1 MKIIGKE
8 FEYEVVD
15 GCIGQTDTFT
25 LYECKLPDD
34 KPGILKIAKEVENN
48 GILDREALILGTL
61 LETALKVEKNDA
73 EKGGEKSKLGY
84 QCFFPKL
91 VEYFVSSDQGGRC
104 VLILDFSEV
113 AKKLT
118 DLVPL
123 DHIMSREQKRIDPKT
138 SAWIMGRLLKLLH
151 FANWLG
157 ISVTI
162 NGDNILINPE
172 RHKVVIFDW
181 SKSTIVQGPV
191 QKDISREEI
200 SSAAK
205 EVITTLGGNIE
216 SGEIPASDQ
225 LTSSW
230 YKDFLWSLACG
241 EYCDAGKAHTA
252 FYKLIQSN
260 WPSKFHPF
268 TVHAVR

>member
-1 MKIIGKE
+1 MMKIIGKE

-205 EVITTLGGNIE
+205 KLLQLLA
-216 SGEIPASDQ
+216 EILNQEKFLLVTNSQVVGIRIFYGAWLVENTAMLEKHTQHFTNLFSQ
-225 LTSSW
+225 IGRVSSILSQ
-230 YKDFLWSLACG
+230 YML
-241 EYCDAGKAHTA
+241 
-252 FYKLIQSN
+252 
-260 WPSKFHPF
+260 
-268 TVHAVR
+268 

>member
-1 MKIIGKE
+1 M
-8 FEYEVVD
+8 
-15 GCIGQTDTFT
+15 
-25 LYECKLPDD
+25 
-34 KPGILKIAKEVENN
+34 
-48 GILDREALILGTL
+48 
-61 LETALKVEKNDA
+61 LEKHT
-73 EKGGEKSKLGY
+73 
-84 QCFFPKL
+84 
-91 VEYFVSSDQGGRC
+91 
-104 VLILDFSEV
+104 
-113 AKKLT
+113 
-118 DLVPL
+118 
-123 DHIMSREQKRIDPKT
+123 
-138 SAWIMGRLLKLLH
+138 
-151 FANWLG
+151 
-157 ISVTI
+157 
-162 NGDNILINPE
+162 
-172 RHKVVIFDW
+172 
-181 SKSTIVQGPV
+181 GPV

-216 SGEIPASDQ
+216 SGKIPASDQ